1 MEPDPR
7 EHSRNPVLMPVAA
20 ASWQAMLL
28 FGVLTLIL
36 GLVVSIH
43 PSVSLIVIAMLLGIL
58 MIVTGVFHLVRVFGS
73 AERHRVWLG
82 TVGLLGVVIGV
93 VLVRHLHLTVAVI
106 GLIIG
111 VTWIAQGISAL
122 MVGMTGERGG
132 GRDWWTFF
140 GFIGVI
146 AGIVAVASPV
156 VSVTALAVLFGIWFA
171 VMGVSE
177 IIGALMFR
185 RAVTT
190 QHRAA
195 LSVAGE
201 GRAGEGQAG
210 GAPAGSPAG

>member
-1 MEPDPR
+1 MEPDPGQHR
-7 EHSRNPVLMPVAA
+7 QQPRQPVPMPVAA

-58 MIVTGVFHLVRVFGS
+58 MIVTGVFHLLRVFGS
-73 AERHRVWLG
+73 AEQHRVWLG
-82 TVGLLGVVIGV
+82 TVGLLGVVIGA

-132 GRDWWTFF
+132 GRAWWTFF

-146 AGIVAVASPV
+146 AGVVALASPV

-171 VMGVSE
+171 VMGLSE

-185 RAVTT
+185 RAAIS
-190 QHRAA
+190 QQRAG
-195 LSVAGE
+195 LGVAGE
-201 GRAGEGQAG
+201 RHPG
-210 GAPAGSPAG
+210 GAPTGSPAG